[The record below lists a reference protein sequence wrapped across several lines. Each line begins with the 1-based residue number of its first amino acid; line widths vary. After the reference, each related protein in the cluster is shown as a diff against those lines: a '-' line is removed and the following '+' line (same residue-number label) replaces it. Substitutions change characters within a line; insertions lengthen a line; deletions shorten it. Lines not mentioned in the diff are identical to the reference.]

1 MLSPENAAMSANR
14 ILVIDAHPDPDPARF
29 VHALA
34 AAYLRGASGRE
45 TRLITLA
52 ELDFP
57 LLRSAHD
64 WMEGTVPPAI
74 LKAQKDIAWAEH
86 IVFLYPLW
94 LGDVPALLK
103 GFLEQVMRPGFALSY
118 RGRRFPKK
126 LLKGRSA
133 RIVVTMGMP
142 AFFYR
147 LYYRA
152 HSLKSLERNILRFVG
167 IGAVTETIIGLV
179 EASADKRKA
188 WLEEMEGLGAAG
200 L

>member
-1 MLSPENAAMSANR
+1 MSAER
-14 ILVIDAHPDPDPARF
+14 ILVIDAHPDPDPKRF

-34 AAYLRGASGRE
+34 DAYLTGANERRQ
-45 TRLITLA
+45 TRLIRLS

-64 WMEGTVPPAI
+64 WKEGKPPESIAA
-74 LKAQKDIAWAEH
+74 AQADIAWAEH

-103 GFLEQVMRPGFALSY
+103 GFLEQALRPGFALRY
-118 RGRRFPKK
+118 RGHYPQK

-147 LYYRA
+147 LVYRA

-167 IGAVTETIIGLV
+167 IGPVAETIIGLV
-179 EASADKRKA
+179 ESSATNRED
-188 WLEEMEGLGAAG
+188 WLKKMEDLGRGGL
-200 L
+200 